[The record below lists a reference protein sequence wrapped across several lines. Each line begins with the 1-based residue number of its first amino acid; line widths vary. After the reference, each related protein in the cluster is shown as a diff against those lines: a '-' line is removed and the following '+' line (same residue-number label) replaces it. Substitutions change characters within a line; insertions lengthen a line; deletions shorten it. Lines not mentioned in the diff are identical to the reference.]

1 MTLYSPST
9 AAERSVL
16 QVLHGCCE
24 RAVKATVIPGNGLE
38 WAQHYHQHIE
48 SDRFCLNEWEAMDD
62 LESVRKDN
70 NGHRWVKYQT
80 SKPFSIVLEQII
92 LVTFHHYPLL

>member
-1 MTLYSPST
+1 MTLCSPFPT
-9 AAERSVL
+9 TERSVL

-62 LESVRKDN
+62 LESVRKDS
-70 NGHRWVKYQT
+70 NGHR
-80 SKPFSIVLEQII
+80 
-92 LVTFHHYPLL
+92 